1 MIKYIFLLILSS
13 SILFAQN
20 KNLPVVVIGDSLVG
34 RNIDGVK
41 MREVIGN
48 VIITQGDVK
57 ITCKRAIQNIDK
69 NEAEL
74 IGDVVVTQD
83 TITIKT
89 PRGFYD
95 GNNRIAFSNNGL
107 SLNDTHIMLNAVNG
121 YYYFNEKRAYFY
133 TDVNLFDKIN
143 NMNCAKLTYYHNTNH
158 AVAVGGVEIK
168 DTANI
173 IYADS
178 LIHYR
183 KNRIS
188 LAFNNII
195 LTNKNNTSFILG
207 NYLENYADSGYTKV
221 TDSPF
226 LIQIDTAKNGKLD
239 TLFLISKKLESIEDS
254 NETIFIATDSVQ
266 IFRTGFASVND
277 ISYFYKN
284 KNKLITYKLNPDSSQ
299 PIMWYEENQATGDS
313 IIVYIKNNRLDYT
326 EILSNA
332 FLLSKVENYDFRYNQ
347 ISGDR
352 IRLYFNDSTLTNTII
367 NGKVLSIYYTFE
379 DSTAKGLIKSSANNA
394 KIFFENK
401 KVQDVRLYE
410 QAISEYHPEKII
422 KGKEKDFTL
431 PTFKIFDN
439 KPTREL
445 FYNRLK
451 NNSAN

>member
-1 MIKYIFLLILSS
+1 MNKYLFIILLSFGIIS
-13 SILFAQN
+13 AQN
-20 KNLPVVVIGDSLVG
+20 KNLPVVVVGDSLVG
-34 RNIDGVK
+34 KNIDGVK

-57 ITCKRAIQNIDK
+57 ITCKHAIQNIDK

-83 TITIKT
+83 TVTIKT

-95 GNNRIAFSNNGL
+95 GNNRIAYSNNGL
-107 SLNDTHIMLNAVNG
+107 VLNDTHITLTAVNG

-143 NMNCAKLTYYHNTNH
+143 NMVSIKLNYYHNTNH
-158 AVAVGGVEIK
+158 AVAVGSVEIK
-168 DTANI
+168 DTANT

-183 KNRIS
+183 KSRIS
-188 LAFNNII
+188 YAFNHII
-195 LTNKNNTSFILG
+195 LTNKNNTAFIFG

-221 TDSPF
+221 TGSPF
-226 LIQIDTAKNGKLD
+226 LMQIDTSKNGNLD
-239 TLFLISKKLESIEDS
+239 TLFLVSKLLESIEDS
-254 NETIFIATDSVQ
+254 NETTFIATDSVN
-266 IFRTGFASVND
+266 IYRSGLVSVND

-284 KNKLITYKLNPDSSQ
+284 QNKLFTYRINADKPQ
-299 PIMWYEENQATGDS
+299 PIMWYDENQATGDS
-313 IIVYIKNNRLDYT
+313 ITVYLKENRLDFA
-326 EILSNA
+326 EINNDA

-347 ISGDR
+347 ISGDK
-352 IRLYFNDSTLTNTII
+352 IRLFFNDTTLTNTII

-394 KIFFENK
+394 KIYFKDK

-410 QAISEYHPEKII
+410 QAISEYHPEKLI

-431 PTFKIFDN
+431 PTFKIMAD
-439 KPTREL
+439 KPQKDF
-445 FYNRLK
+445 FYKRLR
-451 NNSAN
+451 NN